1 LINFPVV
8 IRGMFD
14 EDELISIT
22 SIANKK
28 LRTTESKDMKDIPW
42 EELYHDFR
50 GAHIDKYFGKIHIT
64 LPDHDFEIFKPS
76 TLAKILEH
84 VYKFDDEATLKS
96 FSIVKYSN
104 EYGVPQLTPHVDHPT
119 DVAFLLDIQIDGNVD
134 WPIVV
139 NNSPVVLK
147 NGDAVAIDVENQVH
161 WRTAQQFNDGDFV
174 YMLFLF
180 FNSKK
185 KKDLVKEGKYEDTE
199 KAYAK
204 KYVEARAT
212 FDETEYDWKEIRG
225 K

>member
-1 LINFPVV
+1 
-8 IRGMFD
+8 MFD
-14 EDELISIT
+14 EDELIGIT

-28 LRTTESKDMKDIPW
+28 LRTTESKDMQDISW
-42 EELYHDFR
+42 EELYNEFR

-64 LPDHDFEIFKPS
+64 LPDHEFEIFKPS

-84 VYKFDDEATLKS
+84 VHKFDDEVTLKS

-104 EYGVPQLTPHVDHPT
+104 EYGEPQLTPHVDHPT

-134 WPIVV
+134 WPILVS
-139 NNSPVVLK
+139 NTPTILK
-147 NGDAVAIDVENQVH
+147 NGDAIAIDVENQVH
-161 WRTAQQFNDGDFV
+161 WRAPQKFNDGEFV

-185 KKDLVKEGKYEDTE
+185 KTRIVKEKQYEYTE
-199 KAYAK
+199 LAYSK
-204 KYVEARAT
+204 KYLELRNLMG
-212 FDETEYDWKEIRG
+212 EPEIDWKEVRG